1 MPATGAVRTL
11 KTASLLRY
19 GSTFAAKGWCYGGRR
34 MRV

>member
-1 MPATGAVRTL
+1 MSATGAVRTL

-19 GSTFAAKGWCYGGRR
+19 GSVFTAKGWCYGGRR